1 MTFVRSFGIRQKL
14 AILGLV
20 CLLGAFTLAG
30 LAILFSGRVAET
42 ARVIDQERFAPVSK
56 LQELTSHLKEVR
68 FRLAR
73 VLLEQMPIPGTR
85 NHLHE
90 TVATAPALWRDFR
103 KAVASLDGETAKLVA
118 DIDADMPQFERF
130 AAALDQAYASEDRK

>member
-20 CLLGAFTLAG
+20 CLLGALTLAG

-42 ARVIDQERFAPVSK
+42 ARVIDQERFAPLSK

-68 FRLAR
+68 FRLAG
-73 VLLEQMPIPGTR
+73 VLLDQMPNPGSR

-90 TVATAPALWRDFR
+90 TVQATPVLWRDFK
-103 KAVASLDGETAKLVA
+103 KAVVALDGDTAKLVA
-118 DIDADMPQFERF
+118 AIDADMPQFE
-130 AAALDQAYASEDRK
+130 